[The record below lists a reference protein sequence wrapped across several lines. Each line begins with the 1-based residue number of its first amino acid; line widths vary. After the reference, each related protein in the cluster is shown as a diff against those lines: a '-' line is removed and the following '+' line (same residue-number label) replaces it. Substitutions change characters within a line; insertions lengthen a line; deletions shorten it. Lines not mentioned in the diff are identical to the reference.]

1 MHVFSSVLT
10 NSERISSRRK
20 PQHVRVVTDPDLH
33 GNRDPKPHPISEAQA
48 RFERIAE
55 PIAKSVSLE
64 PAEDA
69 APGCAHASTGKVTWP
84 LDLFATL
91 GTHSRGPARLV
102 IISRGGCRLCST
114 APGRDVDEPTLT
126 GRRGSSS
133 PRSEKTFLVT
143 PLSETPTSIA
153 IDVPYGSN
161 PQERVGARAL
171 LPQRTGRDRVVC
183 PLRPHGA
190 FSTEPEGW
198 KKPAHLETG
207 IHKERK
213 EKRTWRYYKGHGL
226 SISMSPSLIIE
237 IRSPPPLVPPTLPP
251 DSWTS

>member
-84 LDLFATL
+84 LDLFATYSF
-91 GTHSRGPARLV
+91 TRARPACHHLTRWM
-102 IISRGGCRLCST
+102 
-114 APGRDVDEPTLT
+114 PTLLNSAWP
-126 GRRGSSS
+126 RRRRAHSHRATRLIKPPFREDFSRHAFIGDTCIYSHRCTLWIQSSG
-133 PRSEKTFLVT
+133 
-143 PLSETPTSIA
+143 TS
-153 IDVPYGSN
+153 G
-161 PQERVGARAL
+161 GARA
-171 LPQRTGRDRVVC
+171 
-183 PLRPHGA
+183 
-190 FSTEPEGW
+190 
-198 KKPAHLETG
+198 
-207 IHKERK
+207 
-213 EKRTWRYYKGHGL
+213 
-226 SISMSPSLIIE
+226 
-237 IRSPPPLVPPTLPP
+237 PPPTYRQGPGSLPVAPPRRVLNRTRRMEEASAPGNRN
-251 DSWTS
+251 S